1 MADIAKSAGISRQAL
16 YLHFP
21 ARAELLIAT
30 TRHIDEKKNIEAR
43 LASSRNAETGIDRLN
58 AYIEAWGNYIPE
70 IHGVARAL
78 MALQDSDAAAKLAWE
93 DRMHAVREGC
103 EAAIK
108 ALRNDGGPVFRLHNQ
123 QSHRHSLG
131 HAVGWPMGTAYRHL
145 WLVTVPVHQAD
156 KGHRLPNTAKSTNL
170 PDVAELNSGDPIRP
184 VATFG
189 SCGYIGWHMSESFR
203 IWNNHRVP
211 TSPTGDAFKW
221 QT

>member
-1 MADIAKSAGISRQAL
+1 MSRPTPDTRTRILDSAWKMLESGTEVRMADIAKSAGISRQAL

-108 ALRNDGGPVFRLHNQ
+108 ALRNDGVLSSDYTISKATDILWAMLSVGQWELLTVTCGWSQSQYIKLTKVIACRTLLNQ
-123 QSHRHSLG
+123 Q
-131 HAVGWPMGTAYRHL
+131 TY
-145 WLVTVPVHQAD
+145 Q
-156 KGHRLPNTAKSTNL
+156 
-170 PDVAELNSGDPIRP
+170 
-184 VATFG
+184 
-189 SCGYIGWHMSESFR
+189 MSR
-203 IWNNHRVP
+203 N
-211 TSPTGDAFKW
+211 
-221 QT
+221 